1 MKHEVAVI
9 GGGIVGLA
17 TAYYVT
23 EKYPGRSVIVVEK
36 EDDVARHQ
44 TRHNSGVIHSGIYY
58 RPGSLMAEN
67 CRIGRDALVD
77 FCEREHV
84 AFDVCGKV
92 IVAVEEQERAVLRGI
107 LERGRAN
114 GIRCELIGADA
125 LRDREPYCA
134 GIEAVLVPD
143 AGIVDFA
150 AMARRMA
157 EIVVGRGHAIRTRSE
172 VVGIVSRNAAVFL
185 ETTTG
190 PVEADVVVNC
200 GGLYADRLAR
210 MSGAEPGVLIVP
222 FRGEYYELHES
233 ARHLCRHLIYPV
245 PDPEYPFLGVHFTPT
260 VDGRVECGP
269 SAVMAFAREGYR
281 FGSINYGELM
291 EAIRFKGF
299 RRLAARNWKRGV
311 AEIFQSLSKRRYL
324 SAARR
329 LLPELGVDDLL
340 PSPSGVRALALRPDG
355 SFVDDFLILE
365 SGRMVNVCNA
375 PSPAATAALNIGR
388 LIGEKVAARF

>member
-1 MKHEVAVI
+1 MKHEVAVV

-23 EKYPGRSVIVVEK
+23 ERYPGRSVVIIEK
-36 EDDVARHQ
+36 EDAVAKHQ
-44 TRHNSGVIHSGIYY
+44 TGRNSGVIHSGIYY

-67 CRIGRDALVD
+67 CRRGRDALVD
-77 FCEREHV
+77 FCEREKI

-92 IVAVEEQERAVLRGI
+92 IVAVSEEERKGLRRI
-107 LERGRAN
+107 MERGRAN
-114 GIRCELIGADA
+114 GVRCDLMDADS
-125 LRDREPYCA
+125 LRDREPHCA
-134 GIEAVLVPD
+134 GIEAILVPD

-150 AMARRMA
+150 GMARRMA
-157 EIVVGRGHAIRTRSE
+157 EIVLARGHTIRTRSE
-172 VVGIVSRNAAVFL
+172 VVGITSTNGMVVI

-190 PVEADVVVNC
+190 PVEAGIVVNC
-200 GGLYADRLAR
+200 AGLYADRIAR

-222 FRGEYYELHES
+222 FRGEYFELRES

-245 PDPEYPFLGVHFTPT
+245 PDPAYPFLGVHFTPT
-260 VDGRVECGP
+260 TDGRIECGP

-281 FGSINYGELM
+281 FGIVNYREMM
-291 EAIRFKGF
+291 ETIGYRGF
-299 RRLAARNWKRGV
+299 RRLAARNWRRGF
-311 AEIFQSLSKRRYL
+311 AEIAQSLSKRLYL

-329 LLPELGVDDLL
+329 LIPELEADDLL

-355 SFVDDFLILE
+355 AFVDDFLILE
-365 SGRMVNVCNA
+365 SDRVVNVCNA
-375 PSPAATAALNIGR
+375 PSPAATASLNIGR